1 MRSPVTSPGRK
12 EDNMGGYIVVR
23 NCGSVIG
30 EYEINTSKPIAEEL
44 IRVIQQERLI
54 FVEGDTISF
63 EIK

>member
-1 MRSPVTSPGRK
+1 
-12 EDNMGGYIVVR
+12 MGGYIVVR

>member
-1 MRSPVTSPGRK
+1 LTGRK
-12 EDNMGGYIVVR
+12 EQDMEGYIVVR